1 MNIDTYTVVSLFV
14 VRTYEVVR
22 TLTFK
27 LLVYH
32 YTIKYVLIKKKH
44 SFYHHN
50 TEGWYNIFSI

>member
-27 LLVYH
+27 LFVYH
-32 YTIKYVLIKKKH
+32 YTIKYVLIKKAFFL
-44 SFYHHN
+44 S
-50 TEGWYNIFSI
+50 S